1 MLLKN
6 NFRLNYLSFSIYTL
20 GILLF
25 ILSGCKNTTEKETV
39 KDSDSE
45 LHAEKPDST
54 AWVGT
59 WGTAPQLVEPH
70 NMPPEPGLSNNTIR
84 QVVRVSIG
92 GDSLRLR
99 FSNEFSTDTV
109 VMKKVSIAV
118 SKGGS
123 VIDTTTIKRLKFND
137 ESEVVMNPGIAVTS
151 DPLSFDLKP
160 RTDVAITIYF
170 GRTSSDVTGHPGS
183 RTTSYILEGDKTT
196 AADFTDATET
206 DHWYNINGIDVKAPA
221 SSGAVVI
228 LGNSITDGR
237 GSGTNKQNRWPD
249 ILSERLLE
257 NTGTSHVGVLNMGIG
272 GNCVLRECLGPSAID
287 RFERDV
293 LSQHNVRWLIILE
306 GVNDLGQ
313 TPDSTSAAKV
323 AKEIIEAYQGMINK
337 AHTHN
342 IKVYGATILPFNQSF
357 YYKDYR
363 EEARKTVNEW
373 IRNSGEFDGVIDFA
387 KALQSPED
395 ASTILSEA
403 HSGDFLHP
411 NENGYKMMGE
421 AVDLGLFK

>member
-1 MLLKN
+1 MLYKKK
-6 NFRLNYLSFSIYTL
+6 FRLYHLLFSIYTL

-25 ILSGCKNTTEKETV
+25 ILSGCKNTNEKDIV
-39 KDSDSE
+39 KISDSE
-45 LHAEKPDST
+45 EQAEKPVST

-84 QVVRVSIG
+84 QIVRVSIG

-109 VMKKVSIAV
+109 IMKKVSIAV
-118 SKGGS
+118 SKRGS
-123 VIDTTTIKRLKFND
+123 VIDTTTIKELKFNGK
-137 ESEVVMNPGIAVTS
+137 SEVAMNPGIAVTS
-151 DPLSFDLKP
+151 DPFSFGLKP
-160 RTDVAITIYF
+160 RTDIAITIYF
-170 GRTSSDVTGHPGS
+170 GKTSSDVTGHPGS
-183 RTTSYILEGDKTT
+183 RTTSYIAEGDKTT
-196 AADFTDATET
+196 IADLTDGAET
-206 DHWYNINGIDVKAPA
+206 DHWYNINGIDVKAPV

-249 ILSERLLE
+249 ILSERLLNNPE
-257 NTGTSHVGVLNMGIG
+257 TTHVGVLNMGIG
-272 GNCVLRECLGPSAID
+272 GNCVLKECLGPSAID

-337 AHTHN
+337 AHAHK

-363 EEARKTVNEW
+363 EEARNTINEW
-373 IRNSGEFDGVIDFA
+373 VRNSGEFDAVIDFA

-403 HSGDFLHP
+403 HTGDFLHP

-421 AVDLGLFK
+421 AVDLTLFK